1 MLTSIKKNFKIIAF
15 TLIVSS
21 LFMLTSKAL
30 VKPTTEFYVND
41 YANLLS
47 DEVKENIM
55 NTNKQLESQTGAQV
69 VVVTIENLENQSLE
83 EYATDLFRSFGIGD
97 KEKNNGVLLLVALE
111 ERQLRIEV
119 GYGLEGALPDGKVGR
134 IEDEYMI
141 PYLKENNWNEGIQNG
156 FNRIIEILCE
166 EYNIEIAN
174 VEATPYEGQE
184 SVMSIIFYI
193 MLMFAIFMLC
203 LKGNVPF
210 IFFGGGGFSGGNF
223 GGSGGFS
230 GGGGSSGGG
239 GASRGF

>member
-69 VVVTIENLENQSLE
+69 VVVTVENLENQSLE

-97 KEKNNGVLLLVALE
+97 KCYADKTDG
-111 ERQLRIEV
+111 RGR
-119 GYGLEGALPDGKVGR
+119 LPDG
-134 IEDEYMI
+134 
-141 PYLKENNWNEGIQNG
+141 P
-156 FNRIIEILCE
+156 
-166 EYNIEIAN
+166 
-174 VEATPYEGQE
+174 P
-184 SVMSIIFYI
+184 
-193 MLMFAIFMLC
+193 
-203 LKGNVPF
+203 
-210 IFFGGGGFSGGNF
+210 
-223 GGSGGFS
+223 
-230 GGGGSSGGG
+230 
-239 GASRGF
+239 

>member
-1 MLTSIKKNFKIIAF
+1 
-15 TLIVSS
+15 
-21 LFMLTSKAL
+21 MLTSKAL

-41 YANLLS
+41 YASLLS

-184 SVMSIIFYI
+184 SVMSIIF
-193 MLMFAIFMLC
+193 
-203 LKGNVPF
+203 
-210 IFFGGGGFSGGNF
+210 
-223 GGSGGFS
+223 
-230 GGGGSSGGG
+230 
-239 GASRGF
+239 